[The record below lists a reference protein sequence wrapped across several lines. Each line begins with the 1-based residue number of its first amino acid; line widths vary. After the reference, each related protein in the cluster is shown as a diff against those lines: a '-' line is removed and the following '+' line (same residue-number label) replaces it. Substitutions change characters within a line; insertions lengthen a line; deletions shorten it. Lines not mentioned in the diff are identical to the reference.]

1 MNHTKDKN
9 QIVKVAQYLR
19 MSTEHQ
25 KYSIEN
31 QSVYIQQYAEQHS
44 MAIIYTYDDSG
55 KSGVTL
61 SGRNAFKR
69 LIADVTNRVIDIAA
83 ILVYD
88 VSRFGRFPDP
98 DEAAHY
104 SYILKTHNVKIIYC
118 AEPLSEDHPEIS
130 MLALPILRYGA
141 ASFSKNLSEKVFA
154 GQANLIKQGYHQGG
168 MAGYGLRR
176 QLIDDKHEP
185 KLILGYGQ
193 RKNIQTD
200 RVILT
205 LGPKDEIK
213 IVNEIYDLF
222 IFKNFPEYLIAT
234 QLNQKKIPAENNGIW
249 TREKVHQILTN
260 EKYIG
265 NNIYNKTSFKLKQ
278 KFVKNPRN
286 EWIRC
291 DGAFKAIVPRKKFL
305 LAQQIIQNRSKHL
318 TNEDLLNYL
327 RKKLEEKGKLSGF
340 IIDED
345 DTSPSSSVFK
355 ARFGGLI
362 RAYFLIGYKPEHDY
376 SFIQINE
383 NLREKLKTILNNFI
397 ESIKSK
403 NCIINKHE
411 NSLLNIN
418 DELSIS
424 LIISRCIK
432 TKTGKLK
439 WKVRFE
445 NVLSPEITIIIRM
458 DINNLNPVDYY
469 ILPRLDIVYEEFVI
483 KEKNPI
489 FLELYRYDNLDLFFE
504 IITRR
509 EIMECI

>member
-1 MNHTKDKN
+1 MNDIN
-9 QIVKVAQYLR
+9 DEMIKVAQYLR

-31 QSVYIQQYAEQHS
+31 QSAYIQRYAEQHN
-44 MAIIYTYDDSG
+44 MVIIRTYDDSG

-69 LIADVTNRVIDIAA
+69 LIADVTNNRIEITA
-83 ILVYD
+83 ILIYD

-118 AEPLSEDHPEIS
+118 AESLSDDHPEINI
-130 MLALPILRYGA
+130 LALPILRYGA
-141 ASFSKNLSEKVFA
+141 ASYSKNLSEKVFS
-154 GQANLIKQGYHQGG
+154 GQANLIKRGYHQGG

-176 QLIDDKHEP
+176 QLIDEKHEP
-185 KLILGYGQ
+185 KLILEYGQ
-193 RKNIQTD
+193 RKSIQTD
-200 RVILT
+200 RVVLIP
-205 LGPKDEIK
+205 GPIHEIN
-213 IVNEIYDLF
+213 IVNEIYDSF
-222 IFKNFPEYLIAT
+222 IFKNYPEYLIAT
-234 QLNQKKIPAENNGIW
+234 QLNQRGVPAENNSTW
-249 TREKVHQILTN
+249 TRGKIHQILTN

-265 NNIYNKTSFKLKQ
+265 NNVYNKTSFKLKQ
-278 KFVKNPRN
+278 KFVKNPIN

-291 DGAFKAIVPRKKFL
+291 DGAFEAIVSREKFI
-305 LAQQIIQNRSKHL
+305 LAKQIIQNRSKHL

-327 RKKLEEKGKLSGF
+327 KKKLKEKGKLSGF

-345 DTSPSSSVFK
+345 ETSPSSSVFR

-362 RAYFLIGYKPEHDY
+362 RAYYLIGYKPEHDY
-376 SFIQINE
+376 SFIQVNAT
-383 NLREKLKTILNNFI
+383 LREKLKIIVSDFL

-403 NCIINKHE
+403 NCIIRKLD
-411 NSLLNIN
+411 NSLLDIN

-424 LIISRCIK
+424 LVISRCIK

-445 NVLSPEITIIIRM
+445 NKLEPEITIIIRM
-458 DINNLNPVDYY
+458 DSNNQNPTDYY
-469 ILPRLDIVYEEFVI
+469 IFPSLDIIYEEFVI
-483 KEKNPI
+483 KEKNPL
-489 FLELYRYDNLDLFFE
+489 FLELYRYDNLDVFFE
-504 IITRR
+504 IVARQEIT
-509 EIMECI
+509 EYI

>member
-1 MNHTKDKN
+1 MNDVNNKM
-9 QIVKVAQYLR
+9 VKVAQYLR

-31 QSVYIQQYAEQHS
+31 QSAYIQRYAEQHN
-44 MAIIYTYDDSG
+44 MVIIRTYDDSG

-69 LIADVTNRVIDIAA
+69 LIADVTNHNIELTA

-118 AEPLSEDHPEIS
+118 AESLSEDHPEINI
-130 MLALPILRYGA
+130 LALPILRYGA
-141 ASFSKNLSEKVFA
+141 ASYSKNLSEKVFT
-154 GQANLIKQGYHQGG
+154 GQANLIKRGYHQGG

-176 QLIDDKHEP
+176 QLINEKHEP
-185 KLILGYGQ
+185 KLILEYGQ
-193 RKNIQTD
+193 RKSIQTD

-205 LGPKDEIK
+205 PGPK
-213 IVNEIYDLF
+213 NEIEIVIYIYDQF
-222 IFKNFPEYLIAT
+222 IFQNIPEYLIAV
-234 QLNQKKIPAENNGIW
+234 QLNKRGIPAENNSVW
-249 TREKVHQILTN
+249 TRGKVHQILTN

-278 KFVKNPRN
+278 KLIKNPRN

-291 DGAFKAIVPRKKFL
+291 DNAFEAIISKEKFF

-327 RKKLEEKGKLSGF
+327 RKKLAEKGRLSGF

-345 DTSPSSSVFK
+345 ETSPSSSVFK
-355 ARFGGLI
+355 SRFGGLI
-362 RAYFLIGYKPEHDY
+362 RAYTLIGYKPEHDY
-376 SFIQINE
+376 SFIQE
-383 NLREKLKTILNNFI
+383 NAILRERLKNIIDDFI

-403 NCIINKHE
+403 NCLINKQE

-424 LIISRCIK
+424 LVISRCIK

-445 NVLSPEITIIIRM
+445 NILDPEITVVIRM
-458 DINNLNPVDYY
+458 DSKNQNPVDYY
-469 ILPRLDIVYEEFVI
+469 IFPKLDIIYEEFVI

-489 FLELYRYDNLDLFFE
+489 FLELYRYDNLNIFFE
-504 IITRR
+504 ILTRR
-509 EIMECI
+509 EVMEYI